1 MNERLKELAIR
12 ADFYVNDSAKL
23 GHVWCSDQLPI
34 DENLEEFAKLVRQDE
49 REEIAKW
56 LNTGVDFKAL
66 EKDPFLL
73 QFAFSMIAGIS
84 EMITARG
91 KK

>member
-1 MNERLKELAIR
+1 MNERFLDLAR
-12 ADFYVNDSAKL
+12 KADFYVNDSAKL

-73 QFAFSMIAGIS
+73 QFASSMIAKIS
-84 EMITARG
+84 EVIKAKG
-91 KK
+91 EK